1 MALRA
6 SRLAYQT
13 CIGERVE
20 TFAMPG
26 LPDVSQA
33 KCLWEPARDN
43 GGTLSIEVSSPIAFA
58 RRLPTML

>member
-13 CIGERVE
+13 CVGEMME
-20 TFAMPG
+20 NFAMPG

-33 KCLWEPARDN
+33 KDLWERACSRK
-43 GGTLSIEVSSPIAFA
+43 
-58 RRLPTML
+58 R